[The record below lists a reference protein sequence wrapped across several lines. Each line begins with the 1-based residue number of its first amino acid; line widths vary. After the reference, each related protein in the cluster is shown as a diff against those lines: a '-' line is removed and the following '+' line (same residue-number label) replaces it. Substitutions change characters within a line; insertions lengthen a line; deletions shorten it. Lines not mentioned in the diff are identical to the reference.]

1 MQLTIFDIPEEKQE
15 YTEIDQRTGNKY
27 IYNHTKD
34 EVIKIKKS
42 LGTFWFN
49 QEENKDG
56 TLTLTETKCK
66 VNGEI
71 IYEQ

>member
-1 MQLTIFDIPEEKQE
+1 MQLTIFDIDIPEEE

-27 IYNHTKD
+27 IYHHTKD

-42 LGTFWFN
+42 LGTFWFD
-49 QEENKDG
+49 QEENADG
-56 TLTLTETKCK
+56 TLTLTETRCK

-71 IYEQ
+71 IYE